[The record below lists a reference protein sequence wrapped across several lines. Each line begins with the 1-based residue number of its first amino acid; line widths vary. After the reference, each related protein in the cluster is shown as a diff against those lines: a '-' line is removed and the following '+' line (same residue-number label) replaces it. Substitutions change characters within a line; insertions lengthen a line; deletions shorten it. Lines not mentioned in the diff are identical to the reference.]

1 MKKSDTQNSSRST
14 AKGAVS
20 SAKQHPGK
28 ASQSGG
34 YFAPV
39 TVDEGALWGIQTQRS
54 LINFNIGKQRF
65 EARFIDALVNIKRV
79 CAGVNHRRGL
89 LAAEHCHAITRAC
102 DDLLAGNH
110 RDQFPLRVWQT
121 GSGTQTNMNVNEVI
135 TSLANVGLES
145 IGKTSAATTT
155 VHPNDH
161 VNMSQSSNDVF
172 PTAMH
177 LAVAQQSHDALFPAL
192 DHLTRTLSDKQSEF
206 AAIYTVGRTHLMD
219 ALPVTVG
226 AELSALISQLK
237 AAREAINES
246 LNGMY
251 QLAIGGTAVGSGSNA
266 PDSFGADVAA
276 GLAQR
281 YGLPFRRHENLY
293 AAVSG
298 EDDSLRFSAAL
309 KQLAAVLLKLAN
321 DFRLLG
327 SGPRCGLNE
336 WQLPANEPGSSIM
349 PGKVNPTQCEA
360 LIMVCLQVFGND
372 LTVSM
377 AASQGQLQL
386 NTCRPVIIHNLMESI
401 ELLADA
407 MHSFAHNCVAGLTLN
422 QQQIAANMAHNLST
436 ITLLAPQIG
445 YDTASAIVHQ
455 AHQNNCS
462 LGVAAET
469 LGYYR
474 QAEFE
479 ALMKDVL
486 DKLLTNKQA

>member
-1 MKKSDTQNSSRST
+1 MKKSDTQNSIKST
-14 AKGAVS
+14 AKESVS
-20 SAKQHPGK
+20 SAKQHRGK
-28 ASQSGG
+28 ASRSGG

-39 TVDEGALWGIQTQRS
+39 TVDEGALWGVQTQRS
-54 LINFNIGKQRF
+54 LINFNIGNQRF
-65 EARFIDALVNIKRV
+65 AARFIDALVNIKRV
-79 CAGVNHRRGL
+79 CADVNHRQGL
-89 LAAEHCHAITRAC
+89 LSAGHYDVILRAS

-135 TSLANVGLES
+135 TSLANALLQPAGQKSEAPTP
-145 IGKTSAATTT
+145 I
-155 VHPNDH
+155 HPNDH

-177 LAVAQQSHDALFPAL
+177 LAVAQQSHDELLPAL
-192 DHLTRTLSDKQSEF
+192 DHLTQTLSNKQTEF
-206 AAIYTVGRTHLMD
+206 AATYTVGRTHLMD

-226 AELSALISQLK
+226 AELSAQISQLK

-246 LNGMY
+246 LKGIY
-251 QLAIGGTAVGSGSNA
+251 KLAIGGTAVGSGSNA

-281 YGLPFRRHENLY
+281 YGLPFSRHENLY

-309 KQLAAVLLKLAN
+309 KQLAAALLKLAN

-360 LIMVCLQVFGND
+360 LSMVCLQVFGND

-386 NTCRPVIIHNLMESI
+386 NTCRPVIVHNLMESI

-407 MHSFAHNCVAGLTLN
+407 MNSFARNCVAGLSLN
-422 QQQIAANMAHNLST
+422 QQQIASNMTHNLST

-445 YDTASAIVHQ
+445 YDVASAIVHQ
-455 AHQNNCS
+455 AHIKNCS
-462 LGVAAET
+462 LGAAAEA
-469 LGYYR
+469 LGYYP
-474 QAEFE
+474 QSDFE
-479 ALMKDVL
+479 KLMKDVL
-486 DKLLTNKQA
+486 DQQLMG